1 MKLFFEE
8 VQEVRLSAHI
18 YEANVFAKKTMMF
31 IHRDLETIVFS
42 PFGVCSLKELTL
54 LKKKKN
60 HQITK
65 ASSKS
70 SWATPRSV
78 SASDWHSEVVFPKII
93 NPSISTSTSVFNT
106 AFKSEIPSLA
116 SFVSGPASL
125 Q

>member
-54 LKKKKN
+54 LKKKKKPSN
-60 HQITK
+60 NK
-65 ASSKS
+65 GVLK
-70 SWATPRSV
+70 
-78 SASDWHSEVVFPKII
+78 VFLGHAP
-93 NPSISTSTSVFNT
+93 
-106 AFKSEIPSLA
+106 LR
-116 SFVSGPASL
+116 L
-125 Q
+125 CL